1 VNPRRFGA
9 IIALAAVL
17 GLSLPSTAARAD
29 NVRDAQWHLKFLRI
43 PEAQQLANGGEGVTV
58 AVIDSGVDANHPD
71 LIGNVLLGTDFV
83 AIGGNG
89 QTDTYGHGTSM
100 AGIIAGHGHGDAGA
114 MGIAPK
120 AKILPARTG
129 NGVHNSGQD
138 VRGVE
143 WASHSG
149 AKVMCLA
156 YASPDAAG
164 EERRVIEQAQAADIV
179 LVAGVGNVPAT
190 KVGYPAAYPGVVASA
205 GVDRQGNHADISV
218 VGGEVMLAAPAV
230 DIISTSP
237 NGKYNKGVGTSAA
250 TAIIAGV
257 AALVRAKYPKLSAQ
271 EVIHRLTATA
281 IDKGPPGRDDQY
293 GYGIVDPVAALTADV
308 PPLTPSTA
316 PARGGPDPA
325 PPMADE
331 SSSSS
336 RLPTVLIGTLV
347 GLFLAAGAVT
357 AFVVVRRAR
366 RA

>member
-1 VNPRRFGA
+1 
-9 IIALAAVL
+9 
-17 GLSLPSTAARAD
+17 
-29 NVRDAQWHLKFLRI
+29 
-43 PEAQQLANGGEGVTV
+43 
-58 AVIDSGVDANHPD
+58 
-71 LIGNVLLGTDFV
+71 
-83 AIGGNG
+83 
-89 QTDTYGHGTSM
+89 M
-100 AGIIAGHGHGDAGA
+100 AGLIAAHGHGNAGA

-120 AKILPARTG
+120 AKILPVKAGDAGLTYG
-129 NGVHNSGQD
+129 AEASKGMTWAGQN
-138 VRGVE
+138 
-143 WASHSG
+143 G
-149 AKVMCLA
+149 AKVLCLA
-156 YASPDAAG
+156 YGNPSDSSQ
-164 EERRVIEQAQAADIV
+164 ERQAVEQAQAADAVIV
-179 LVAGVGNVPAT
+179 AAVGNAPISKMVE
-190 KVGYPAAYPGVVASA
+190 YPAAYPGVIAAA
-205 GVDRQGNHADISV
+205 GVDRQGNHADVSV
-218 VGGEVMLAAPAV
+218 TGSAVVLAAPAV
-230 DIISTSP
+230 DIVSTSAA
-237 NGKYNKGVGTSAA
+237 GKYRKGVGTSDA

-257 AALVRAKYPKLSAQ
+257 AALVRAKYPQLSAQ

-281 IDKGPPGRDDQY
+281 IDKGSPGRDDQY